1 MSCGMGFEGGRR
13 SESPPNT
20 GKIEIL
26 QDLDLYYIRQLAHN
40 FKEYDLE
47 QRIALEIKM
56 REGTT
61 KLLAACGG
69 GHGGTAGRGGGGSA
83 TNLPHTLEAAK
94 NLLTS
99 NERMTAYMAEL
110 QRRRT
115 SAAGRGI
122 DSGCQPSL
130 ARVCLSDLRMPLI
143 WKDSDHFKNRG
154 DYRRFAVFVLLKIG
168 TEIYDTVMV
177 NPVDRSMTDICFDDI
192 IVFNNIQH
200 DFECRLEVYSHV
212 LQNDLSMASTPRKLK
227 RSLHSSISRTVGRKL
242 AATLR
247 DELASGEMGPKF
259 DLVATST
266 LTLESVSNNTATF
279 DLTMENVE
287 NQASQLP
294 LFGHF
299 CCRLAAQPDCATQE
313 RISGLA
319 AVKEE
324 SQQPQWWC
332 RVQGWQVEVWPTK
345 EEAQLSLHHPRSL
358 TVDRHTEISQDGPQ
372 LTITNSSG
380 YARGS
385 LTLTLESGDEA
396 KGWAAC
402 LRQHVTDHRLWG
414 AAAEG
419 DMEILTP
426 QPARHSFLLPPR
438 RSRFAS
444 LYEETPLRDGS
455 PVSDKSSLDDI
466 YTSSGFVGSYCTPA
480 SSALPPRPR
489 TLTLS
494 SRGSFRRWGSVRC
507 NMPFFKSKS

>member
-1 MSCGMGFEGGRR
+1 MSCVMGLGGGGLGEGGCPDTP
-13 SESPPNT
+13 SPN

-69 GHGGTAGRGGGGSA
+69 AGGSGRT

-110 QRRRT
+110 QRRRA
-115 SAAGRGI
+115 SPQVVPQG
-122 DSGCQPSL
+122 SQPSL

-177 NPVDRSMTDICFDDI
+177 NPIDRSMTDICFDDI
-192 IVFNNIQH
+192 IVFNNIPAS
-200 DFECRLEVYSHV
+200 FECKMEVYSHV
-212 LQNDLSMASTPRKLK
+212 LQNDLTMASTPRKLK

-247 DELASGEMGPKF
+247 DELANGEMGPKF

-266 LTLESVSNNTATF
+266 LTLEHVSNNTATF
-279 DLTMENVE
+279 DLNMENLE
-287 NQASQLP
+287 NHASQLP

-313 RISGLA
+313 RICGLA
-319 AVKEE
+319 VVQEE
-324 SQQPQWWC
+324 PQQQQWWC
-332 RVQGWQVEVWPTK
+332 RVLGWQLEVWPNK

-358 TVDRHTEISQDGPQ
+358 TVDRNTEVTQEGAQIRVNNP
-372 LTITNSSG
+372 SG
-380 YARGS
+380 YARGH
-385 LTLTLESGDEA
+385 LTLTLESPEEA
-396 KGWAAC
+396 GVWVGC
-402 LRQHVTDHRLWG
+402 LRQHAEDHRLWG
-414 AAAEG
+414 AAAEE

-426 QPARHSFLLPPR
+426 QPARHNFLLPR

-444 LYEETPLRDGS
+444 LYEETPLRADGS

-466 YTSSGFVGSYCTPA
+466 YTSSGFVSNYCTPA
-480 SSALPPRPR
+480 PSLPPRTR
-489 TLTLS
+489 ALTLS